1 MDSHLSEQ
9 TAISADNH
17 LCGQPSLCG
26 RPSLSAVSSDSRV
39 AKYGTTREKPGY
51 ASASINAALTTAR
64 STAPEARPTSA
75 KPTEEVVVGIS
86 LSGDLATL
94 LAVMEAFHRE
104 QMELLAQTRVD
115 VRRLEAV
122 FHNELGH
129 LVLTAHMPRCP
140 EGAIDAQR
148 HIVGSR
154 VFVPDQIPDG
164 GARRSMSRR
173 AMFICVMAF
182 RKALTR
188 SLPVY
193 GCLSTKSHP
202 L

>member
-104 QMELLAQTRVD
+104 QMELLAQTRVMCD
-115 VRRLEAV
+115 GWRQSSRMSWAILFSLHTCLVAPKAPSTRRDTLLAV
-122 FHNELGH
+122 VFLFQIKFQMVGH
-129 LVLTAHMPRCP
+129 EGPCP
-140 EGAIDAQR
+140 AA
-148 HIVGSR
+148 
-154 VFVPDQIPDG
+154 P
-164 GARRSMSRR
+164 
-173 AMFICVMAF
+173 
-182 RKALTR
+182 
-188 SLPVY
+188 
-193 GCLSTKSHP
+193 CLSVLWLSVGCQD
-202 L
+202 